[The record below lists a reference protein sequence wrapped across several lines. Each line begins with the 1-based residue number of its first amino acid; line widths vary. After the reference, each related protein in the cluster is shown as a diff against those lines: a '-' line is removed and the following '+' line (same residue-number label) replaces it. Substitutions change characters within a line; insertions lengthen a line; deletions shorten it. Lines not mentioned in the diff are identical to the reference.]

1 MFKNVTT
8 KYVISCWKYQRMVP
22 EQRPHFRVVTWFT
35 KNEEEKFPRKLF
47 QCIIPRTQLL
57 GTFIH
62 TGLHNGICKINY
74 NEGPPKTC
82 AETCT
87 WTLPITNLD
96 RKDEKDER
104 KTEDFET
111 KSQKMLQM
119 KFDGTIQWPASTD
132 IVR

>member
-1 MFKNVTT
+1 MEFV
-8 KYVISCWKYQRMVP
+8 
-22 EQRPHFRVVTWFT
+22 
-35 KNEEEKFPRKLF
+35 KL
-47 QCIIPRTQLL
+47 TM
-57 GTFIH
+57 
-62 TGLHNGICKINY
+62 Y

-104 KTEDFET
+104 KTEDCET

-119 KFDGTIQWPASTD
+119 KFDGTIQ
-132 IVR
+132 